1 LSSSSQLYVKSE
13 LVPLLAVVHGDA
25 ATIVGTILSAVL
37 TAGGIVAW
45 PQLVP
50 RLIEYLDA
58 ARDEDSVVAAM
69 QAVVIICEDCGRQL
83 DALDAG
89 RPIDALMP
97 RLLALVRAPHPK
109 VRELAVRSVNC
120 FIGSS
125 PLALMANLGE
135 YLESLFILT
144 GDTDPRIRTLVC
156 VAFHRF
162 AELHADQLVPHIVGI
177 IQFIVHASQDVA
189 APDVQLAAT
198 QFWISICRSGEC
210 AAFVV
215 PYLGEIV
222 PVLLANLVYSPAE
235 LAALPMQRV
244 DDAAVPDDPR
254 DVRPHVSQ
262 GRHAFAGGDD
272 DDEDGDDED
281 DEDEQGGAALEQGGD
296 APTVRRASGRA
307 LDFLS
312 RHAPDEVLEVLLP
325 LLNVCFTSGDWLR
338 IESAILAIGAISDG
352 CFVSMSQ
359 HLPHLVPFLLTQT
372 DSEHVLLRTITV
384 WTLSRYSKWIV
395 GQREPKRYLE
405 PTLNSFLVMAVESSK
420 VLQSSGI
427 SALAV
432 LIEVARYEMLPYI
445 VPLTL
450 TLMKAFR
457 MYQKRNRSTC
467 YDAISTLANAL
478 VETMRSQ
485 ELVDIIMPS
494 IAARW
499 AEMDD
504 DDDDDGE
511 VYSMYDCLIEL
522 THAFGP
528 LLGEFVAALVQRST
542 ALAQRSLATVQ
553 AYEDHRKQSKQNG
566 QQPTMTPPNHAL
578 LICGIDLLSSA
589 IEAVGEGVAPLLDA
603 SVPSIAVGAMRLPLF
618 DVRSSTAAL
627 IGDLAVYAPA
637 LIAPALND
645 VVPLL
650 LHNIREDLIAPFGSL
665 INNAVWSLGEIA
677 LLLRE
682 SFAPAVEQ
690 VLERVVPILLDD
702 TTNTSILHNC
712 AVCISRASIHH
723 AVAIAPHVGQF
734 LKPWCYALRRM
745 EEGSE
750 RQTAY
755 AGLCCVVEQNP
766 RDVMPDFV
774 YVADA
779 IAAYTQPPPQ
789 LEATFRSLLT
799 ALRDAYGDHWN
810 AYYANYPPDLRQ
822 RLDTSYFR

>member
-1 LSSSSQLYVKSE
+1 M
-13 LVPLLAVVHGDA
+13 PLLAVVHGDA

-45 PQLVP
+45 PQLIP
-50 RLIEYLDA
+50 RLIEHLDA
-58 ARDEDSVVAAM
+58 ARDEDSVIAAL

-83 DALDAG
+83 DAHDAG
-89 RPIDALMP
+89 RPINVLMP

-109 VRELAVRSVNC
+109 MRELAVRSVNC
-120 FIGSS
+120 FIALS
-125 PLALMANLGE
+125 PLALMTNLGE
-135 YLESLFILT
+135 YLESLFVLT

-198 QFWISICRSGEC
+198 QFWISICRSGEV
-210 AAFVV
+210 ASFVV

-235 LAALPMQRV
+235 LAALPIHRV

-272 DDEDGDDED
+272 DDDDDGGDDDDD
-281 DEDEQGGAALEQGGD
+281 DEEGGGGAALEQGGD

-312 RHAPDEVLEVLLP
+312 RHAPDEVLHVLLP
-325 LLNVCFTSGDWLR
+325 LLNLCFTSNDWLR
-338 IESAILAIGAISDG
+338 VESAILAIGAISDG

-359 HLPHLVPFLLTQT
+359 HLPHLVPFLLSQT
-372 DSEHVLLRTITV
+372 SSEHVLLRTITV

-395 GQREPKRYLE
+395 GQREPKRYFE
-405 PTLNSFLVMAVESSK
+405 PTLDSFLQMAVESSK
-420 VLQSSGI
+420 MLQSSGI
-427 SALAV
+427 SALATF
-432 LIEVARYEMLPYI
+432 IEVARYELLPYV
-445 VPLTL
+445 VPVSA

-478 VETMRSQ
+478 VDTMRTQ
-485 ELVDIIMPS
+485 ELVDIIMPPL
-494 IAARW
+494 AARW
-499 AEMDD
+499 AEVPDD
-504 DDDDDGE
+504 DEDAE

-528 LLGEFVAALVQRST
+528 LLGEFVGALVHRST
-542 ALAQRSLATVQ
+542 LLAQRTLTEVQ
-553 AYEDHRKQSKQNG
+553 AYEDHRKASKANG
-566 QQPTMTPPNHAL
+566 QQPTMTPPNHSL
-578 LICGIDLLSSA
+578 LICAIDLLASA
-589 IEAVGEGVAPLLDA
+589 IEAVGEGVAPLLDE
-603 SVPSIAVGAMRLPLF
+603 SLPVIGVGAMRLPLF

-627 IGDLAVYAPA
+627 IGDIAVYAPA
-637 LIAPALND
+637 LVAPALND
-645 VVPLL
+645 IVPLL
-650 LHNIREDLIAPFGSL
+650 LHNIREELVSPFGSL
-665 INNAVWSLGEIA
+665 INNAVWALGEIA

-682 SFAPAVEQ
+682 QFAPAIEQ
-690 VLERVVPILLDD
+690 VLERVVPILIDD

-723 AVAIAPHVGQF
+723 APAIAPHVRQF

-750 RQTAY
+750 RRTAY
-755 AGLCCVVEQNP
+755 AGLCSIVEQNP

-779 IAAYTQPPPQ
+779 IAAYTQPPPE
-789 LEATFRSLLT
+789 LESTFRSLLT
-799 ALRDAYGDHWN
+799 ALRDAYGEHWN
-810 AYYANYPPDLRQ
+810 AYYAQYPADLRH
-822 RLDTSYFR
+822 RLDATYFR